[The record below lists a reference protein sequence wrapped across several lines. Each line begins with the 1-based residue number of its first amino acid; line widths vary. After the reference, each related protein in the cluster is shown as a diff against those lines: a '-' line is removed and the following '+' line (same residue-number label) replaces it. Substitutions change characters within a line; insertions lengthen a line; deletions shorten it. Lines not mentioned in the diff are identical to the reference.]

1 MEQKTTSSAKLSEPC
16 ECQLLRVTLPVPF
29 EEILLVIISV
39 HFGKSRNPYA
49 RPDAS
54 PPQGR
59 GRGQPHPLSPLI
71 LLCPTMMILVM
82 RRLLYTAR
90 HQHRQIL
97 GCNEKQPNFRFH
109 SKNIGVVQLFH
120 CFQACF
126 WTRLCERRCR
136 RLSGARLAARHEVS
150 GMADCY
156 VPPSYRA
163 YLLFSSPACLHFCGR
178 VAIL

>member
-1 MEQKTTSSAKLSEPC
+1 MEQNNKTSAAKLSEPC

-29 EEILLVIISV
+29 EDILLVIISV

-109 SKNIGVVQLFH
+109 SKNIGVVQLLLPLVYN
-120 CFQACF
+120 ACF
-126 WTRLCERRCR
+126 STLLCERRCG

-150 GMADCY
+150 GM
-156 VPPSYRA
+156 
-163 YLLFSSPACLHFCGR
+163 G
-178 VAIL
+178 

>member
-97 GCNEKQPNFRFH
+97 DAMKSSLILDFTLKISEWYNYSTAFRHVFGH
-109 SKNIGVVQLFH
+109 VCVKG
-120 CFQACF
+120 
-126 WTRLCERRCR
+126 
-136 RLSGARLAARHEVS
+136 GAGGLAAH
-150 GMADCY
+150 DLQ
-156 VPPSYRA
+156 RA
-163 YLLFSSPACLHFCGR
+163 MR
-178 VAIL
+178 

>member
-16 ECQLLRVTLPVPF
+16 ECQLLRVTLPVPVEDIF
-29 EEILLVIISV
+29 LVIISV

-97 GCNEKQPNFRFH
+97 DAMKSSLILDFTLKISEWYNYSTAFRHVFGH
-109 SKNIGVVQLFH
+109 VCVKG
-120 CFQACF
+120 
-126 WTRLCERRCR
+126 
-136 RLSGARLAARHEVS
+136 GAGGLAAH
-150 GMADCY
+150 DLQ
-156 VPPSYRA
+156 RA
-163 YLLFSSPACLHFCGR
+163 MR
-178 VAIL
+178 